1 MGCSGSKLPVK
12 ESSSASSLVGDDEK
26 PPVSETRP
34 NSSPESD
41 RAPSEPSRSPST
53 SLEEISVEEV
63 AKDQAPADVDDASN
77 VETNPVASN
86 PKDAEKSTPSINS
99 QRSTPPSP
107 HQTQNK
113 KPSSTRKEGGSSSSK
128 PKAKESP
135 PRSVSK
141 RSIQDM
147 SARREELLT
156 SVVGTGVF
164 QPSCFKPLR
173 AQQEP
178 HHHHHHHRQAH
189 PLVVSLHFCNS
200 LPLTY
205 FLCLCLQP
213 PNDPFPFSFFVQGA
227 VVVAQLWLPMSL
239 NEFKRMYW
247 TAGRFYQDFLGFSLS
262 DLDIKVTQGG
272 AFGCHVQSYLFGETF
287 TSPYLLDF
295 GVRRLSDVSRSLTT
309 CVTE

>member
-1 MGCSGSKLPVK
+1 VK
-12 ESSSASSLVGDDEK
+12 ESSSAGSLVGDYEK

-41 RAPSEPSRSPST
+41 RAPSESSRSPSP

-63 AKDQAPADVDDASN
+63 AKDQAPADVDDASD

-113 KPSSTRKEGGSSSSK
+113 KPSSTRKEGGSSSK

-156 SVVGTGVF
+156 SVV
-164 QPSCFKPLR
+164 
-173 AQQEP
+173 A
-178 HHHHHHHRQAH
+178 
-189 PLVVSLHFCNS
+189 
-200 LPLTY
+200 LPNIIT
-205 FLCLCLQP
+205 
-213 PNDPFPFSFFVQGA
+213 NV
-227 VVVAQLWLPMSL
+227 
-239 NEFKRMYW
+239 E
-247 TAGRFYQDFLGFSLS
+247 GRS
-262 DLDIKVTQGG
+262 
-272 AFGCHVQSYLFGETF
+272 
-287 TSPYLLDF
+287 
-295 GVRRLSDVSRSLTT
+295 
-309 CVTE
+309 